1 MGCAPSLQKNRFGTI
16 AHTKSSCQDG
26 PCRPKGGLGMC
37 LYDKRLEG
45 FVKTVEL
52 GSFAKAGEELFVSGG
67 AVIKQVNGLE
77 RDLGVP
83 LLDRTN
89 HGVAP
94 THAGEV
100 LYRGTIKLL
109 SNAEA
114 LAQEVRRAGET
125 MLRVVRLAASPMRPP
140 THVGRLWARAS
151 ANHLNLELQIVQVSD
166 DERGRGAIFQNLGD
180 SVDMLL
186 TVKPKSPHPDWES
199 RCECRE
205 LFRSPLCIAVPL
217 GHRLAS
223 LETVDFTDLEGESLY
238 VQRRG
243 STDQIDRFIDLVVTQ
258 HPKIHLVEI
267 APYEMESYNA
277 AARANAPILNC
288 RDLGELHPA
297 FVNVA
302 CSWGWDFALPFC
314 LAYRRHPRPAVLEF
328 VNAICD
334 EAEAE
339 AAEAR

>member
-1 MGCAPSLQKNRFGTI
+1 
-16 AHTKSSCQDG
+16 
-26 PCRPKGGLGMC
+26 MC

-94 THAGEV
+94 THAGEI
-100 LYRGTIKLL
+100 LYRGAIELL

-140 THVGRLWARAS
+140 THVGRLWARAA
-151 ANHLNLELQIVQVSD
+151 ANHPDLELQIVQVSD

-186 TVKPKSPHPDWES
+186 TVEPKNLRPDWES

-223 LETVDFTDLEGESLY
+223 REAVDFTDLEGESLY

-243 STDQIDRFIDLVVTQ
+243 STGQIDRFINLVVAQ

-297 FVNVA
+297 FVNVT

>member
-1 MGCAPSLQKNRFGTI
+1 
-16 AHTKSSCQDG
+16 
-26 PCRPKGGLGMC
+26 MC

-94 THAGEV
+94 THAGEI
-100 LYRGTIKLL
+100 LYRGAIDLL

-140 THVGRLWARAS
+140 THVGRLWARAA
-151 ANHLNLELQIVQVSD
+151 ANHPDLELQIVQVSD

-186 TVKPKSPHPDWES
+186 TVEPKNLRPDWES
-199 RCECRE
+199 RCECRK

-223 LETVDFTDLEGESLY
+223 REAVDFTDLEGESLY

-243 STDQIDRFIDLVVTQ
+243 STGQIDRFIDLVVAQ
-258 HPKIHLVEI
+258 HPKISLVEI

-302 CSWGWDFALPFC
+302 CSRGWDFALPFC

>member
-1 MGCAPSLQKNRFGTI
+1 
-16 AHTKSSCQDG
+16 
-26 PCRPKGGLGMC
+26 
-37 LYDKRLEG
+37 
-45 FVKTVEL
+45 
-52 GSFAKAGEELFVSGG
+52 
-67 AVIKQVNGLE
+67 
-77 RDLGVP
+77 
-83 LLDRTN
+83 
-89 HGVAP
+89 
-94 THAGEV
+94 
-100 LYRGTIKLL
+100 
-109 SNAEA
+109 
-114 LAQEVRRAGET
+114 

-140 THVGRLWARAS
+140 THVGRLWARAA
-151 ANHLNLELQIVQVSD
+151 ANHPDLELQIVQVSD

-186 TVKPKSPHPDWES
+186 TVEPKNLRPDWES
-199 RCECRE
+199 RCECRK

-223 LETVDFTDLEGESLY
+223 REAVDFTDLEGESLY

-243 STDQIDRFIDLVVTQ
+243 STGQIDRFIDFVVAQ
-258 HPKIHLVEI
+258 HPKIRLVEI

>member
-1 MGCAPSLQKNRFGTI
+1 
-16 AHTKSSCQDG
+16 
-26 PCRPKGGLGMC
+26 MC

-186 TVKPKSPHPDWES
+186 TVKPKSPIPIGN
-199 RCECRE
+199 R
-205 LFRSPLCIAVPL
+205 AV
-217 GHRLAS
+217 
-223 LETVDFTDLEGESLY
+223 
-238 VQRRG
+238 
-243 STDQIDRFIDLVVTQ
+243 
-258 HPKIHLVEI
+258 
-267 APYEMESYNA
+267 NA
-277 AARANAPILNC
+277 ASC
-288 RDLGELHPA
+288 
-297 FVNVA
+297 
-302 CSWGWDFALPFC
+302 FALPC
-314 LAYRRHPRPAVLEF
+314 ASLYPWATTLHPLRPWTLPTSRANHCMF
-328 VNAICD
+328 S
-334 EAEAE
+334 
-339 AAEAR
+339 AAAPPTRSTASSILS

>member
-1 MGCAPSLQKNRFGTI
+1 
-16 AHTKSSCQDG
+16 
-26 PCRPKGGLGMC
+26 MC

-94 THAGEV
+94 THAGEI
-100 LYRGTIKLL
+100 LYRGAIELL

-140 THVGRLWARAS
+140 THVGRLWARAA
-151 ANHLNLELQIVQVSD
+151 ANHPDLELQIVQVSD

-186 TVKPKSPHPDWES
+186 TVEPKNLRPDWES
-199 RCECRE
+199 RCECRK

-223 LETVDFTDLEGESLY
+223 REAVDFTDLEGESLY

-243 STDQIDRFIDLVVTQ
+243 STGQIDRFIDFVVAQ
-258 HPKIHLVEI
+258 HPKIRLVEI

>member
-1 MGCAPSLQKNRFGTI
+1 
-16 AHTKSSCQDG
+16 
-26 PCRPKGGLGMC
+26 MC

-94 THAGEV
+94 THAGEI
-100 LYRGTIKLL
+100 LYRGAIDLL

-140 THVGRLWARAS
+140 THVGRLWARAA
-151 ANHLNLELQIVQVSD
+151 ANHPDLELQIVQVSD

-186 TVKPKSPHPDWES
+186 TVEPKNLRPDWES
-199 RCECRE
+199 RCECRK

-223 LETVDFTDLEGESLY
+223 REAVDFTDLEGESLY

-243 STDQIDRFIDLVVTQ
+243 STGQIDRFIDLVVAQ
-258 HPKIHLVEI
+258 HPKIRLVEI